1 MNGLRATL
9 LATGL
14 LLLPP
19 LFATELQSGVQYAGG
34 QQLTSANIGIGFDV
48 PADWQGVLGDD
59 GHFYMQSENHQGMLM
74 VTAAPA
80 MAPEQVAANL
90 AGQPLDLGD
99 GVILYPLGQAQQR
112 PDRVTQ
118 QYQGML
124 NGVELRGTMRVLIGD
139 YQYLMTL
146 ISVGTQPETAY
157 FAKTMDRLT
166 ASARFFQPQ
175 VAARSSDAP
184 GGRSDSQTFINQSQ
198 NGSVV
203 SGRNSDGQNC
213 TYVSAGGMSFKS
225 CD

>member
-1 MNGLRATL
+1 MNGLRVTL
-9 LATGL
+9 LVAGML
-14 LLLPP
+14 FFQP
-19 LFATELQSGVQYAGG
+19 LFATELQGGVQYAGG
-34 QQLTSANIGIGFDV
+34 QQLTAANIGIGFTV

-80 MAPEQVAANL
+80 MAPEQVAVNL

-99 GVILYPLGQAQQR
+99 GVILYPSGQPQQR
-112 PDRVTQ
+112 PGRVTQ
-118 QYQGML
+118 RYQGLL
-124 NGVELRGTMRVLIGD
+124 NGVELHGTMRVLIGD

-146 ISVGTQPETAY
+146 ISVGAQPEAAY
-157 FAKTMDRLT
+157 FAKTLDRLT
-166 ASARFFQPQ
+166 SSARFFEPTAASQ
-175 VAARSSDAP
+175 VSGS
-184 GGRSDSQTFINQSQ
+184 GRSDNQTFINQSQ

-203 SGRNSDGQNC
+203 SGRNSDGQDC